1 MPKRTPG
8 GLSRSTR
15 RGSGKDSNLIWTT
28 IQGIDTVVSDSTLSA
43 DIVLDADW
51 AVRVARE
58 SATVMGI
65 RGWVACAAP
74 IMAVQVS
81 FAAYIGLSDENAGS
95 GSPQAV
101 ATYNNEDVM
110 FTYGAAFGLNAID
123 AAVWEID
130 VRAKRKIR
138 TGTEVRYNFIANVAS
153 ELEISFVI
161 RAVLKLNNS

>member
-8 GLSRSTR
+8 GLSRSVR
-15 RGSGKDSNLIWTT
+15 RSGDSQTIWTT
-28 IQGIDTVVSDSTLSA
+28 IQGISTAVTASTLSA

-58 SATVMGI
+58 GATILSI
-65 RGWVACAAP
+65 RGWMACKAP
-74 IMAVQVS
+74 TTAVDVS

-110 FTYGAAFGLNAID
+110 FTYGHLFGQSDI
-123 AAVWEID
+123 VSRHWEIN
-130 VRAKRKIR
+130 VGAMRKIK
-138 TGTEVRYNFIANVAS
+138 TGTECRLNFIVDVTA
-153 ELEISFVI
+153 ELEIAFVV
-161 RAVLKLNNS
+161 RALLKINNS